1 MHEFTCAIRES
12 LMHYN
17 ANQLS
22 VAVCAGDGTCA
33 SHMLCSIAS
42 ACQLRFVRSLVL
54 NGLALVL
61 NILGWLGAIATA
73 PACAYVAGVP
83 AAGYVCR
90 VSWDGL
96 TTEFTLDPPATAAS
110 WL

>member
-42 ACQLRFVRSLVL
+42 ACQLASVRSLVL
-54 NGLALVL
+54 NG
-61 NILGWLGAIATA
+61 LGWLGAIATA